1 MADENGRPTAK
12 LTESLLREG
21 RRYSFIQAFRF
32 LLLHIRRESGTDIDI
47 SESVRKIRVRPE
59 LSLAFPESDITKIEE
74 SSPPGSFM
82 ITAAFLGL
90 YGASSPLPTF
100 YTEDLLR
107 ELASDRSISRDFL
120 DIFNSRLYSLY
131 FGIWKYHHLFFNIAE
146 NPDKDVLQRL
156 YCLAG
161 LGGEALRES
170 AENPYGMLR
179 YIGLATQFPR
189 SAEGLRALLA
199 DGLSE
204 PTIHITQCR
213 ERIANIPKEQRSFLG
228 VSGNILGED
237 AYLGAGIADR
247 AGNFRVHIGPLNKET
262 FHRYLPDQPDFL
274 RIGQLI
280 RFYLDQP
287 LVWDVEVSMLPQD
300 LTTTVV
306 GNQAMLGC
314 NTWIFS
320 EESIPIDCCALFP
333 GSNNGV
339 RLN

>member
-12 LTESLLREG
+12 LTERLLREG
-21 RRYSFIQAFRF
+21 RRFSFIQAFRF
-32 LLLHIRRESGTDIDI
+32 LLLHLRRESSTDIDI
-47 SESVRKIRVRPE
+47 SELVKKIRVRPD

-74 SSPPGSFM
+74 SDPPGSFRV
-82 ITAAFLGL
+82 TATFLGL

-100 YTEDLLR
+100 YTEDLLQ
-107 ELASDRSISRDFL
+107 ELAQDQSISREFYDV
-120 DIFNSRLYSLY
+120 FNSRLYSLY
-131 FGIWKYHHLFFNIAE
+131 FGIWKYYHLFFNIAE
-146 NPDKDVLQRL
+146 KPDRNVLQRL

-161 LGGEALRES
+161 LGGEVLRES

-204 PTIHITQCR
+204 PAIHITQCMK
-213 ERIANIPKEQRSFLG
+213 RIANIPEDQRLFLG

-237 AYLGAGIADR
+237 TYLGEGIADR
-247 AGNFRVHIGPLNKET
+247 AGNFRVHIGPVNKET
-262 FHRYLPDQPDFL
+262 FDRYLPDQPAFQKL
-274 RIGQLI
+274 GQLI

-287 LVWDVEVSMLPQD
+287 LAWDVEVTLKPHD

-306 GNQAMLGC
+306 SSQAMLGC

-320 EESIPIDCCALFP
+320 EGAIPMERCALFP
-333 GSNNGV
+333 GSV
-339 RLN
+339 RQ